1 MALRRYEPEMHSEYQ
16 ARINKVIAY
25 IDANLSGDLSLE
37 QLARVACFSEYH
49 FHRLF
54 RSLIGENLNEFIQRR
69 RLETAARALYLNP
82 KDKVIDV
89 ALNAGY
95 DNPTSFF
102 RAFRQYFG
110 SSPSAWRKKAAK
122 EWAESQ
128 LSRKNSLRAQNSKI
142 GNVLDPGTWQIL
154 QGTSKAQTSSGRVEI
169 RDLPECR
176 VVYRRY
182 VGRYGNPAIT
192 QMWGELFDWAHANG
206 LLMKDS
212 SFIGIL
218 HDDPSITAP
227 EKCRYDACLIVD
239 QNLEPDD
246 ALTSRFRGGR
256 YVMYDFAGTPSDVDP
271 AWDRVYGEFVIN
283 SGCLADNRP
292 NIELYGPNSVIDP
305 EKMIFRSKLCVSIR
319 DF

>member
-1 MALRRYEPEMHSEYQ
+1 MHSEYQ

-142 GNVLDPGTWQIL
+142 GNVLDPATWQIL

-176 VVYRRY
+176 IQRRGKFYREQVRRKRPQ
-182 VGRYGNPAIT
+182 VGS
-192 QMWGELFDWAHANG
+192 
-206 LLMKDS
+206 K
-212 SFIGIL
+212 
-218 HDDPSITAP
+218 
-227 EKCRYDACLIVD
+227 
-239 QNLEPDD
+239 
-246 ALTSRFRGGR
+246 
-256 YVMYDFAGTPSDVDP
+256 
-271 AWDRVYGEFVIN
+271 
-283 SGCLADNRP
+283 
-292 NIELYGPNSVIDP
+292 SVICPNVGLFIADMWVVM
-305 EKMIFRSKLCVSIR
+305 EIQRSLRCGANFSIGHMPTVY
-319 DF
+319 